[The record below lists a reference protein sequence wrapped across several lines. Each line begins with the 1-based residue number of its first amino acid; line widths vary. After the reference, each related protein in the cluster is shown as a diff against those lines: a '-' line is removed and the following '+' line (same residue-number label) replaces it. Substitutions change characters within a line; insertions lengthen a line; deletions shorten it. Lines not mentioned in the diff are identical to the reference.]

1 MAAQSGCLESRVWS
15 LVCMAGRAPSRR
27 TIMVVSAS
35 ELCHSRLS
43 PRPCLSRTRARA
55 SAGGAAAGCRGPRVE
70 SSVQAHKSHGR
81 VQHVHVHVRRT
92 RSLGLTISVEI
103 LFYTGKVQVSL
114 LVVCSRLRRFRLRP
128 RPTSACFASTR
139 ANNIFLERTATRRGR
154 KGERHLPAASRE
166 KSNVACRGH
175 RQSHWL
181 RREHGKAPGCW
192 VGRNRMRAHQ
202 KSRAHGLHQHCDDRP

>member
-1 MAAQSGCLESRVWS
+1 MVAAQSGCLESRVWS

-103 LFYTGKVQVSL
+103 LFYTGTGLPVGCL
-114 LVVCSRLRRFRLRP
+114 LAAPPL
-128 RPTSACFASTR
+128 SASA
-139 ANNIFLERTATRRGR
+139 ATDFG
-154 KGERHLPAASRE
+154 
-166 KSNVACRGH
+166 VF
-175 RQSHWL
+175 
-181 RREHGKAPGCW
+181 REHAGEQHISGENRDAPRTQ
-192 VGRNRMRAHQ
+192 GRAP
-202 KSRAHGLHQHCDDRP
+202 STCSLA